1 MPDRPSPITLPERP
15 AGTRARRD
23 PALRPPPDRDALP
36 IFDRGWLRGD
46 GGRDPCLRYFGDR
59 HPVNWSAELEE
70 LHVETSRDHFIDVWT
85 RRAILERLSPPAP
98 GEVIVDLGC
107 STGYLLRDLRGARPR
122 AQLIGVDLIVS
133 GLQTAHRQ
141 VPDARLLQADVCA
154 LPLDDAS
161 VDMAV
166 SANLLEHVPDD
177 EAALAELRRVL
188 TPGALAVLVVPTA
201 PSTYDY
207 YDRFLGHV
215 RRYARGELAAKA
227 RSAGL
232 EVIEDAHL
240 GSILFGPFW
249 LVKQR
254 NRRRY
259 GRLAGAR
266 LEARVASDIVS
277 TRDSRVGRLTC
288 VLERRLLR
296 CGIRL
301 PFGIRG
307 LTVLR
312 RPRAVR

>member
-1 MPDRPSPITLPERP
+1 MSDLSTPRTLTGRP
-15 AGTRARRD
+15 AATGARHD
-23 PALRPPPDRDALP
+23 PALRPPPGTEALP
-36 IFDRGWLRGD
+36 SFDRGWLRGD
-46 GGRDPCLRYFGDR
+46 GGRDPCLRYVGDR

-85 RRAILERLSPPAP
+85 RGAILERLSPPAP

-107 STGYLLRDLRGARPR
+107 STGYLLRDLRGARPQ

-166 SANLLEHVPDD
+166 SVNLLEHVPDD
-177 EAALAELRRVL
+177 EAALAELCRVL

-215 RRYARGELAAKA
+215 RRYARGDLAAKA
-227 RSAGL
+227 RNAGL

-240 GSILFGPFW
+240 GSILFGLFW

-259 GRLAGAR
+259 GRLTGAR
-266 LEARVASDIVS
+266 LEARVAGDIAG
-277 TRDSRVGRLTC
+277 TRDSRVGRVTC

-296 CGIRL
+296 SGIRL